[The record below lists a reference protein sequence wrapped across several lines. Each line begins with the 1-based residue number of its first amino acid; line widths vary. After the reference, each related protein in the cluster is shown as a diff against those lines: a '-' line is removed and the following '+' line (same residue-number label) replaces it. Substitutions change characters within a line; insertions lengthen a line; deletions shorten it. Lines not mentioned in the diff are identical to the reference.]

1 MPRALKNRFSPLPFC
16 SPAPGTRP
24 QLLELFVAG
33 AVAQS
38 ARDDRRRHPERRGPV
53 SAAGPKSRTPGDGEK
68 LLNCKVNRV
77 EDAKQKDA
85 ERCWTIGRVS
95 AWFVWFRWRKL
106 WMFHQHVNR
115 TDSYKAQRSNIQGFP
130 RGMSRLTRNSSS
142 ETTLL
147 CFQTFNFMLDPY
159 EIKPSQSQPAL
170 FLWFQKLIV
179 NNCCQALEPL
189 LKPFGFVW
197 NYGTSKSDIYIYMC
211 VCNAKFISMKR
222 TFFGGVYCISDTA
235 IW

>member
-1 MPRALKNRFSPLPFC
+1 MPSKKML
-16 SPAPGTRP
+16 
-24 QLLELFVAG
+24 
-33 AVAQS
+33 
-38 ARDDRRRHPERRGPV
+38 
-53 SAAGPKSRTPGDGEK
+53 
-68 LLNCKVNRV
+68 
-77 EDAKQKDA
+77 KDA
-85 ERCWTIGRVS
+85 ELSEESVLDS
-95 AWFVWFRWRKL
+95 FDSDV
-106 WMFHQHVNR
+106 FHQHVNR

-189 LKPFGFVW
+189 LKPFGFV
-197 NYGTSKSDIYIYMC
+197 
-211 VCNAKFISMKR
+211 
-222 TFFGGVYCISDTA
+222 
-235 IW
+235 